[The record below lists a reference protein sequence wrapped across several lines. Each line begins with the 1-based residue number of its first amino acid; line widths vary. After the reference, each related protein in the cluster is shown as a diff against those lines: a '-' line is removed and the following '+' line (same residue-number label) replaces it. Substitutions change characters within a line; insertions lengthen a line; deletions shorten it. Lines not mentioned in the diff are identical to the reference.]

1 MVEEAAMNNSAHAEK
16 PRYALRV
23 ALVATLGGT
32 YVAAG
37 AYLNVACKT
46 DVVYT
51 HFAYLPAV
59 LACFWWG
66 RRGLPVVAALA
77 AAILLFH
84 AFGIAAGTLW
94 RDVERV
100 AFLALVG
107 TCVAIL
113 SERAAAGQRAARR
126 SEELYALIVEKSLSG
141 ILIYQPSDFRIT
153 FASSRFGEML
163 GWPAKELVGRE
174 IWELFPPEDRDGIRQ
189 RVQEREAMGFSDLHY
204 ECRLLRRDGSI
215 IWAEVLSSVAQQT
228 GERAVLV
235 NAYDIT
241 ARKDAEAKR
250 RELAETARN
259 QEEQLVHSTR
269 LAELGEMA
277 AAVAHDLNQPLTG
290 IRNFAKNAI
299 FMLEQDGGRPEDV
312 KDNLRLITEQ
322 VDRAARIIHQMRGMT
337 RKTERQLALV
347 DLNAIIR
354 ESVEFLMPQLRLTG
368 VETRLELAPELPK
381 ILGDRTRLEQVFLN
395 LLTNARQAMEE
406 REARH
411 LTVRTAL
418 ADGGNRPVVIEV
430 SDTGKGFSA
439 DEASR
444 LFTPFYSTKKDGHGT
459 GLGLTISQR
468 IVKDHGG
475 VVAAEGVPGQGAC
488 FTIRLP
494 LPKPEEI
501 REALGTHG

>member
-1 MVEEAAMNNSAHAEK
+1 
-16 PRYALRV
+16 
-23 ALVATLGGT
+23 
-32 YVAAG
+32 
-37 AYLNVACKT
+37 
-46 DVVYT
+46 
-51 HFAYLPAV
+51 
-59 LACFWWG
+59 
-66 RRGLPVVAALA
+66 
-77 AAILLFH
+77 
-84 AFGIAAGTLW
+84 
-94 RDVERV
+94 
-100 AFLALVG
+100 
-107 TCVAIL
+107 
-113 SERAAAGQRAARR
+113 
-126 SEELYALIVEKSLSG
+126 
-141 ILIYQPSDFRIT
+141 
-153 FASSRFGEML
+153 
-163 GWPAKELVGRE
+163 
-174 IWELFPPEDRDGIRQ
+174 
-189 RVQEREAMGFSDLHY
+189 
-204 ECRLLRRDGSI
+204 
-215 IWAEVLSSVAQQT
+215 VAQQA
-228 GERAVLV
+228 GGRAVLV

-290 IRNFAKNAI
+290 IRNFAKNAL
-299 FMLEQDGGRPEDV
+299 FMLEEDGGHPGEV

-337 RKTERQLALV
+337 RKSERQLALA

-406 REARH
+406 NETRR
-411 LTVRTAL
+411 LTVRTSA
-418 ADGGNRPVVIEV
+418 AGGGSRPVVIV
-430 SDTGKGFSA
+430 IADTGKGFSA
-439 DEASR
+439 EEAGM

-475 VVAAEGVPGQGAC
+475 VIAAEGSPGQGAC

-501 REALGTHG
+501 REALDQT